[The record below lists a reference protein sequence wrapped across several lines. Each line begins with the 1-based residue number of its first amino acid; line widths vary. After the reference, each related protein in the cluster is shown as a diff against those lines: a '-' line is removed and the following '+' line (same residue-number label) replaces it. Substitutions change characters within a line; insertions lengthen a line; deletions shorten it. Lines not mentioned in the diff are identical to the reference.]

1 MKMKL
6 AKEYLRRFAVMCL
19 GLVVYGLGNAFG
31 VLADS
36 AGTNAWGTLNI
47 GVSKLFSFSY
57 GTASLVIGLAIIVID
72 LIGRGKI
79 GFGSI
84 LNIFIIS
91 VISDTWIRLI
101 RFLPP
106 PGNMLAGVCYSLIAQ
121 IIIAFATVLYMSPA
135 LGAGPRD
142 TLMILVGKKLPTIP
156 IGIVKF
162 GIEVFALAAG
172 VLLGAPFGV
181 GTVLAMALQASFF
194 QFACRVCRF
203 EPRSVNHEDVLD
215 TIRRIRGS

>member
-1 MKMKL
+1 MRL

-31 VLADS
+31 VLAGS

-47 GVSKLFSFSY
+47 GVSKFFGFSY

-101 RFLPP
+101 RVLPP
-106 PGNMLAGVCYSLIAQ
+106 PGNMAAGVGYSLIAQ
-121 IIIAFATVLYMSPA
+121 VIIAFATVLYMSPA

-142 TLMILVGKKLPTIP
+142 TLMILIGKKLPKVP
-156 IGIVKF
+156 IGAVKF
-162 GIEVFALAAG
+162 GIEVFALLAG
-172 VLLGAPFGV
+172 VLLGAPFGL
-181 GTVLAMALQASFF
+181 GTVLAMALQASIF
-194 QFACRVCRF
+194 QLACRICRF
-203 EPRSVNHEDVLD
+203 EPRSVKHEDVLD
-215 TIRRIRGS
+215 TIRRFRDS

>member
-1 MKMKL
+1 
-6 AKEYLRRFAVMCL
+6 MCL

-31 VLADS
+31 VLAGS

-47 GVSKLFSFSY
+47 GVSKLLGFSY

-106 PGNMLAGVCYSLIAQ
+106 PGNMLAGVGYSLIAQ
-121 IIIAFATVLYMSPA
+121 VIIAFATVLYMSPA

-142 TLMILVGKKLPTIP
+142 TLMILVGKKLPNIP
-156 IGIVKF
+156 IGVVKF

-172 VLLGAPFGV
+172 VLLGAPFGF
-181 GTVLAMALQASFF
+181 GTVLSMALQASFF
-194 QFACRVCRF
+194 QFACRICRF
-203 EPRSVNHEDVLD
+203 EPRRVKHEDVLD

>member
-1 MKMKL
+1 
-6 AKEYLRRFAVMCL
+6 MCL

-31 VLADS
+31 VLAGS

-106 PGNMLAGVCYSLIAQ
+106 PGNMLAGVGYSLIAQ
-121 IIIAFATVLYMSPA
+121 VIIAFATVLYMSPA

-142 TLMILVGKKLPTIP
+142 TLMILVGTKLPNIP
-156 IGIVKF
+156 IGVVKF
-162 GIEVFALAAG
+162 GIEMFALAAG
-172 VLLGAPFGV
+172 VLLGAPFGL

-203 EPRSVNHEDVLD
+203 EPRRVKHEDVLD

>member
-6 AKEYLRRFAVMCL
+6 AKDYLRRFAVMCL

-31 VLADS
+31 VLAGS

-47 GVSKLFSFSY
+47 GVSKLLGFSY

-106 PGNMLAGVCYSLIAQ
+106 PGNMLAGVGYSLIAQ
-121 IIIAFATVLYMSPA
+121 VIIAFATVLYMSPA

-142 TLMILVGKKLPTIP
+142 TLMILVGKKLPNIP
-156 IGIVKF
+156 IGVVKF

-172 VLLGAPFGV
+172 VLLGAPFGL
-181 GTVLAMALQASFF
+181 GTVLSMALQASFF
-194 QFACRVCRF
+194 QFACRICRF
-203 EPRSVNHEDVLD
+203 EPRRVKHEDVLD

>member
-1 MKMKL
+1 
-6 AKEYLRRFAVMCL
+6 MCL

-31 VLADS
+31 VLAGS

-47 GVSKLFSFSY
+47 GVSKLLGFSY

-106 PGNMLAGVCYSLIAQ
+106 PSNMLAGVGYSLIAQ
-121 IIIAFATVLYMSPA
+121 VIIAFATVLYMSPA

-142 TLMILVGKKLPTIP
+142 TLMILVGKKLPNIP
-156 IGIVKF
+156 IGVVKF

>member
-1 MKMKL
+1 
-6 AKEYLRRFAVMCL
+6 MCL

-31 VLADS
+31 VLAGS

-47 GVSKLFSFSY
+47 GVSKLLGFSY

-106 PGNMLAGVCYSLIAQ
+106 PGNMLAGVGYSLIAQ
-121 IIIAFATVLYMSPA
+121 VIIAFATVLYMSPA

-142 TLMILVGKKLPTIP
+142 TLMILVGKKLPNIH

>member
-31 VLADS
+31 VLAGS

-47 GVSKLFSFSY
+47 GVSKLLGFSY

-142 TLMILVGKKLPTIP
+142 TLMILVGKKLPNIP

>member
-1 MKMKL
+1 MKRKL

-31 VLADS
+31 VLAGS

-47 GVSKLFSFSY
+47 GVSKLLGFSY

-106 PGNMLAGVCYSLIAQ
+106 PGNMLAGVGYSLIAQ
-121 IIIAFATVLYMSPA
+121 VIIAFATVLYMSPA

-142 TLMILVGKKLPTIP
+142 TLMILVGKKLPNIP
-156 IGIVKF
+156 IGVVKF

-172 VLLGAPFGV
+172 VLLGAPLRARH
-181 GTVLAMALQASFF
+181 GTLHGASGKLLPVRM
-194 QFACRVCRF
+194 QDLPLRAPQG
-203 EPRSVNHEDVLD
+203 E
-215 TIRRIRGS
+215 T

>member
-31 VLADS
+31 VLAGS

-47 GVSKLFSFSY
+47 GVSKLLGFSY

-106 PGNMLAGVCYSLIAQ
+106 PGNMLAGVGYSLIAQ
-121 IIIAFATVLYMSPA
+121 VIIAFATVLYMSPA

-142 TLMILVGKKLPTIP
+142 TLMILVGKKLPNIP
-156 IGIVKF
+156 IGVVKF

-172 VLLGAPFGV
+172 VLLGAPFGF
-181 GTVLAMALQASFF
+181 GTVLSMALQASFF
-194 QFACRVCRF
+194 QFACRICRF
-203 EPRSVNHEDVLD
+203 EPRRVKHEDVLD

>member
-1 MKMKL
+1 
-6 AKEYLRRFAVMCL
+6 MCL

-31 VLADS
+31 VLAGS

-47 GVSKLFSFSY
+47 GVSKLLGFSY

-142 TLMILVGKKLPTIP
+142 TLMILVGKKLPNIP

>member
-1 MKMKL
+1 MKRKL
-6 AKEYLRRFAVMCL
+6 AKDYLRRFAVMCL

-142 TLMILVGKKLPTIP
+142 TLMILVGKKLPNIP

-172 VLLGAPFGV
+172 VLLGAPFGL

-215 TIRRIRGS
+215 TIRRIRSS

>member
-1 MKMKL
+1 
-6 AKEYLRRFAVMCL
+6 MCL

-31 VLADS
+31 VLAGS

-47 GVSKLFSFSY
+47 GVSKLLGFSY
-57 GTASLVIGLAIIVID
+57 GTASLV
-72 LIGRGKI
+72 IGRGKI

-106 PGNMLAGVCYSLIAQ
+106 PGNMLAGVGYSLIAQ
-121 IIIAFATVLYMSPA
+121 VIIAFATVLYMSPA

-142 TLMILVGKKLPTIP
+142 TLMILVGKKLPNIP
-156 IGIVKF
+156 IGVVKF

-172 VLLGAPFGV
+172 VLLGAPFGL
-181 GTVLAMALQASFF
+181 GTVLSMALQASFF
-194 QFACRVCRF
+194 QFACRICRF
-203 EPRSVNHEDVLD
+203 EPRRVKHEDVLD

>member
-1 MKMKL
+1 
-6 AKEYLRRFAVMCL
+6 MCL

-31 VLADS
+31 VLAGS

-47 GVSKLFSFSY
+47 GVSKLLGFSY

-106 PGNMLAGVCYSLIAQ
+106 PGNMLAGVGYSLIAQ
-121 IIIAFATVLYMSPA
+121 VIIAFATVLYMSPA

-142 TLMILVGKKLPTIP
+142 TLMILVGKKLPNIP
-156 IGIVKF
+156 IGVVKF

-172 VLLGAPFGV
+172 VLLGAPFGI
-181 GTVLAMALQASFF
+181 GTVLVMVLQASIF
-194 QFACRVCRF
+194 QAVCKLMKC
-203 EPRSVNHEDVLD
+203 EPRNVPHESIKESLANMKQKA
-215 TIRRIRGS
+215 

>member
-1 MKMKL
+1 MKTKL

-31 VLADS
+31 VLAGS

-47 GVSKLFSFSY
+47 GVSKLLGFSY

-142 TLMILVGKKLPTIP
+142 TLMILVGKKLPNIP

-172 VLLGAPFGV
+172 VLLGAPFGL

-215 TIRRIRGS
+215 TIRRIRSS

>member
-6 AKEYLRRFAVMCL
+6 AKDYLRRFAVMCL

-31 VLADS
+31 VLAGS

-91 VISDTWIRLI
+91 VISDTCIRLI

-106 PGNMLAGVCYSLIAQ
+106 PGNMLAGVGYSLIAQ
-121 IIIAFATVLYMSPA
+121 VIIAFATVLYMSPA

-215 TIRRIRGS
+215 TIRRIRSS

>member
-31 VLADS
+31 VLAGS

-91 VISDTWIRLI
+91 VISDAWIRLI

-106 PGNMLAGVCYSLIAQ
+106 PGNMLAGVRYSLIAQ

-142 TLMILVGKKLPTIP
+142 TLMILVGKKLPNIP

>member
-6 AKEYLRRFAVMCL
+6 AKDYLRRFAVMCL

-31 VLADS
+31 VLAGS

-47 GVSKLFSFSY
+47 GVSKLLGFSY

-106 PGNMLAGVCYSLIAQ
+106 PGNMLAGVGYSLIAQ
-121 IIIAFATVLYMSPA
+121 VIIAFATVLYMSPA

-142 TLMILVGKKLPTIP
+142 TLMILVGKKLPNIP
-156 IGIVKF
+156 IGVVKF
-162 GIEVFALAAG
+162 GIEMFALAAG
-172 VLLGAPFGV
+172 VLLGAPFGL

-203 EPRSVNHEDVLD
+203 EPRRVKHEDVLD